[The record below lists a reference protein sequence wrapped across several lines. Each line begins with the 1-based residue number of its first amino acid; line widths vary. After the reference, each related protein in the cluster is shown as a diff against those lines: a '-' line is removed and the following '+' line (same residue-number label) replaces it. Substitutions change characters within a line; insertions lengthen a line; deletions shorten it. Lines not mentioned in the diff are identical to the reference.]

1 MVGSWALV
9 FLFCCSVFN
18 YIFLSCAFFTR
29 QESAK
34 NKNGESVSSLNGFSG
49 IKEVNKLSPEVQ
61 LTQQQVSHLVT
72 GDWPCI
78 VVRVAYCGRR
88 HLSEMT
94 SDVPVKQPTTH
105 CGSHSVLY

>member
-1 MVGSWALV
+1 MVRSWALV

-18 YIFLSCAFFTR
+18 YIFLSCAFLAR

-34 NKNGESVSSLNGFSG
+34 NKNGESVCSLNGFSG

-72 GDWPCI
+72 DVWPCI
-78 VVRVAYCGRR
+78 VVRVVYCGRR
-88 HLSEMT
+88 HLSGMT
-94 SDVPVKQPTTH
+94 SDVPVKQATVH
-105 CGSHSVLY
+105 SGSHSVLY